1 MRKEPAAR
9 CSAAVI
15 GWLAVSRIEGG
26 VGGVAHEITHRPP
39 RLRPTTAV
47 IATLVSMKPDLIYSE
62 VDLGTIYKYI

>member
-39 RLRPTTAV
+39 RLRPT
-47 IATLVSMKPDLIYSE
+47 MKPDLIYSE
-62 VDLGTIYKYI
+62 VRYHYKYI